1 MEGWKVDIFEK
12 KRQTQ
17 ELWMD
22 KDGHL
27 LHARLS
33 VYEERRWDIEGP

>member
-1 MEGWKVDIFEK
+1 MEGCKEDIFEK

-17 ELWMD
+17 ELWID

-27 LHARLS
+27 FHARLNG
-33 VYEERRWDIEGP
+33 YEERR

>member
-1 MEGWKVDIFEK
+1 MEGCKVDIFEK

-17 ELWMD
+17 ELWID

-27 LHARLS
+27 LHSRLS
-33 VYEERRWDIEGP
+33 GYEEGR

>member
-1 MEGWKVDIFEK
+1 MEGCKVDSFEK

-17 ELWMD
+17 ELWID

-27 LHARLS
+27 LHARLTFKNRAS
-33 VYEERRWDIEGP
+33 YT